1 VDVAAL
7 YDLAGHYKDGYYGHS
22 IGADWGD
29 FDNDGDLD
37 LFVAN
42 LAHPRFIEFSDISQ
56 LLRNDGLRY
65 RKIESDT
72 IWFWQF
78 TDITK
83 LANITYDEC
92 HSDPLWL
99 DADND
104 GYLDLFITS
113 IYENERSYLF
123 RNNGDG
129 TFTDITFLA
138 GARVYNGWG
147 NATADL
153 NRDGLIDLVVASSS
167 GDKIL
172 LNKTQTVNKS
182 LFIKPV
188 WQNDKIILIDKPTL
202 FSQFPASP
210 AYGTRVKLILEDADG
225 KKRTLI
231 RELAS
236 AKGTTSQNAQE
247 LHFGLGNATVL
258 FIERVDYAKDK
269 N

>member
-1 VDVAAL
+1 
-7 YDLAGHYKDGYYGHS
+7 
-22 IGADWGD
+22 
-29 FDNDGDLD
+29 
-37 LFVAN
+37 
-42 LAHPRFIEFSDISQ
+42 
-56 LLRNDGLRY
+56 
-65 RKIESDT
+65 
-72 IWFWQF
+72 
-78 TDITK
+78 
-83 LANITYDEC
+83 
-92 HSDPLWL
+92 
-99 DADND
+99 
-104 GYLDLFITS
+104 
-113 IYENERSYLF
+113 
-123 RNNGDG
+123 
-129 TFTDITFLA
+129 
-138 GARVYNGWG
+138 
-147 NATADL
+147 
-153 NRDGLIDLVVASSS
+153 
-167 GDKIL
+167 

>member
-1 VDVAAL
+1 VAAL
-7 YDLAGHYKDGYYGHS
+7 YGLAGHYKNGYYGHS

-42 LAHPRFIEFSDISQ
+42 LAHPRFIEISDISQ
-56 LLRNDGLRY
+56 LLKNDGIGY
-65 RKIESDT
+65 KVIESDT
-72 IWFWQF
+72 LWFWQF

-83 LANITYDEC
+83 LAGISYDEC

-99 DADND
+99 DVDND

-113 IYENERSYLF
+113 IYENERSYLYK
-123 RNNGDG
+123 NNGDG
-129 TFTDITFLA
+129 TFTDITFLS
-138 GARVYNGWG
+138 GTRVYNGWG
-147 NATADL
+147 NATSDL
-153 NRDGLIDLVVASSS
+153 DRNGLTDLVVASGS

-172 LNKTQTVNKS
+172 FNKTQTNNNF
-182 LFIKPV
+182 LYIKPV
-188 WQNDKIILIDKPTL
+188 WKDDKIILIDNPAK

-210 AYGTRVKLILEDADG
+210 AYGTRVKIILEDADG
-225 KKRTLI
+225 KQKTLI

-247 LHFGLGNATVL
+247 LHFGLANAKIL
-258 FIERVDYAKDK
+258 SIERVNYAKDK